1 MKMLKKR
8 LRALL
13 ILTMLLCLV
22 CSCSAARAE
31 GVQMLVLTMGKA
43 DAIILKIEDK
53 NYLIDAGTA
62 KMDEQLMTGLRA
74 MGITKLDAVFLTH
87 TDKDHGGGLKKLG
100 KSDIEID
107 AWYASAFYIDKKPE
121 KHQAYLAAKE
131 RGQEVT
137 FLKAGDSIP
146 VSEDAYFEV
155 IAPINFYEDSEN
167 NNSLVMIAHT
177 KEGKI
182 MLTGDMQI
190 PEETDVLNAG
200 TVVPCEILKV
210 GHHGDDK
217 ASSYA
222 FLATVKPQ
230 VAIISTSSV
239 EEPDTPDPKVLR
251 TLLHFGAKVYLT
263 QEAEGGV
270 LVTLAQGVASAEYVN
285 FQ

>member
-1 MKMLKKR
+1 MLKRR
-8 LRALL
+8 LRAIL
-13 ILTMLLCLV
+13 ILTMLLCLFCA
-22 CSCSAARAE
+22 CSPARAE

-62 KMDEQLMTGLRA
+62 KMDSQLMTGLSA

-87 TDKDHGGGLKKLG
+87 TDKDHGGGFKKLG
-100 KSDIEID
+100 RSDIEIG
-107 AWYASAFYIDKKPE
+107 AWYASAFYIDKTPD

-131 RGQEVT
+131 RGQAVT

-146 VSEDAYFEV
+146 ISEDAYFEV
-155 IAPINFYEDSEN
+155 IAPINFYDDSEN

-177 KEGKI
+177 REGKI

-190 PEETDVLNAG
+190 PEETDALTAG
-200 TVVPCEILKV
+200 SVIPCEVLKV

-217 ASSYA
+217 ASSYP
-222 FLATVKPQ
+222 FLAAVKPQ
-230 VAIISTSSV
+230 IAVISTSSE
-239 EEPDTPDPKVLR
+239 EEPDTPDPKVLK
-251 TLLHFGAKVYLT
+251 TLLHLGAKIYIT
-263 QEAEGGV
+263 QETEGGV
-270 LVTLAQGVASAEYVN
+270 LVTLADGTATAEYVN